1 MDGAGDG
8 ERKRVVLAEPRGFC
22 AGVRRAI
29 AMTERALEVHG
40 APVYV
45 RKQIVHNHHV
55 VGVLERKG
63 ARFVDSEAE
72 VPDGAVCVLSAHG
85 VAPAV
90 REAARAS
97 RLRVVDATCPLVAR
111 VHQHARRTTRDGR
124 LLLLIGHADHEETV
138 GTSGEAPDRTIVVE
152 TVADV
157 DALGLPDDTPV
168 SYLTQTTLSVDDTAA
183 VVARIRARFHD
194 VDEPGGD
201 TICYASQNRQTGVKS
216 LAART
221 DLVLVVGSENSSNSQ
236 RMVDVARGAGVRSHL
251 VPDVGHLVPQWWDG
265 VRSIGVSSGASVP
278 DLLVEQ
284 VLAVLAEH
292 GFDDVVIDTT
302 AVEDVVFAMPAG
314 LRAPEPPPPSPPP
327 SAPPPSPPSLLAG
340 IRGPAD
346 VRALPEESLPALA
359 DELRALLVEHVPRTG
374 GHLGPSLGVV
384 ELTIALHRVFDSP
397 RDTLLWDTGHQA
409 YVHKALTGRQDFS
422 GLRRRGGLS
431 GYPSRAE
438 SVHDVVENS
447 HASTALSYAYGTAVA
462 RTVQGARDRHV
473 VAVVGDGSL
482 TGGMAWE
489 ALNTIGGERRR
500 VVVVLNDNG
509 RSYAPTVGGLADHLA
524 LLRRDGPGAGTVFEA
539 MGLEYLG
546 PVDGHDVAA
555 VTAAL
560 REAADVDGPV
570 VVHCTTS
577 KGRGHPPAEADEVDR
592 FHAVRAAPA
601 PGAAPSGPS
610 WTSVFGRELVRL
622 GEERDDVV
630 ALSAAMVDPTGLTPF
645 AQRFP
650 DRVLDVG
657 IAEQHAVAAAAGL
670 ALAGVRPV
678 LAVYATFLTRALD
691 QVLMDVAL
699 HRCPVVIVLDRAG
712 LTGDDGASHNGV
724 WDLALLGVVPGLRV
738 AAPRDGATLRAALRA
753 AVRRADGPSVLR
765 FPKGSVGPD
774 VPAVLRCAGVDVLRT
789 DRADDV
795 LLVAVGPMAG
805 TALAAAR
812 LLADRG
818 LGVTVVDP
826 RWLMPVPAALT
837 GMAAR
842 FGVVA
847 TVEDG
852 VRTGGFGSALA
863 QALRDAA
870 VPTPVVDAGVPRR
883 FLDHG
888 TRAEVLAECGLTP
901 DGVAGRVLDHLHA
914 SAVPW

>member
-1 MDGAGDG
+1 
-8 ERKRVVLAEPRGFC
+8 
-22 AGVRRAI
+22 
-29 AMTERALEVHG
+29 
-40 APVYV
+40 
-45 RKQIVHNHHV
+45 
-55 VGVLERKG
+55 
-63 ARFVDSEAE
+63 
-72 VPDGAVCVLSAHG
+72 
-85 VAPAV
+85 
-90 REAARAS
+90 
-97 RLRVVDATCPLVAR
+97 
-111 VHQHARRTTRDGR
+111 
-124 LLLLIGHADHEETV
+124 
-138 GTSGEAPDRTIVVE
+138 
-152 TVADV
+152 
-157 DALGLPDDTPV
+157 
-168 SYLTQTTLSVDDTAA
+168 
-183 VVARIRARFHD
+183 
-194 VDEPGGD
+194 
-201 TICYASQNRQTGVKS
+201 
-216 LAART
+216 
-221 DLVLVVGSENSSNSQ
+221 
-236 RMVDVARGAGVRSHL
+236 
-251 VPDVGHLVPQWWDG
+251 
-265 VRSIGVSSGASVP
+265 
-278 DLLVEQ
+278 
-284 VLAVLAEH
+284 
-292 GFDDVVIDTT
+292 
-302 AVEDVVFAMPAG
+302 
-314 LRAPEPPPPSPPP
+314 
-327 SAPPPSPPSLLAG
+327 
-340 IRGPAD
+340 
-346 VRALPEESLPALA
+346 
-359 DELRALLVEHVPRTG
+359 
-374 GHLGPSLGVV
+374 
-384 ELTIALHRVFDSP
+384 
-397 RDTLLWDTGHQA
+397 
-409 YVHKALTGRQDFS
+409 
-422 GLRRRGGLS
+422 
-431 GYPSRAE
+431 
-438 SVHDVVENS
+438 
-447 HASTALSYAYGTAVA
+447 
-462 RTVQGARDRHV
+462 
-473 VAVVGDGSL
+473 
-482 TGGMAWE
+482 
-489 ALNTIGGERRR
+489 
-500 VVVVLNDNG
+500 
-509 RSYAPTVGGLADHLA
+509 
-524 LLRRDGPGAGTVFEA
+524 

-560 REAADVDGPV
+560 REAAAVDGPV

-601 PGAAPSGPS
+601 PGTAPPGPS

-738 AAPRDGATLRAALRA
+738 AAPRDGTTLRAALRA